1 MNQIPQLNPLP
12 LFEGLEYKDMV
23 GMIKPTIHIDEFASK
38 MGDDEDVV
46 VASFFVRSKQAAQ
59 DLSSWFEKGYDWV
72 LDAQTSEGEVKPGY
86 YLVFVEINRRTT
98 APARILELI
107 SDLETLTN
115 LPLKDWTIIVDKED
129 YEPNEDVLKQVIVT
143 SPQDYREKEQ
153 SEESE
158 LNEMRQAA
166 GLSTVNVYS
175 EPDVLLKSFKSMAG
189 L

>member
-1 MNQIPQLNPLP
+1 MSKKSFLS
-12 LFEGLEYKDMV
+12 EGLSYHDLEGQLVPTVTVDEY
-23 GMIKPTIHIDEFASK
+23 EAN
-38 MGDDEDVV
+38 MGKDDEIITL
-46 VASFFVRSKQAAQ
+46 AFTIKNQFAAD
-59 DLSSWFEKGYDWV
+59 DLCGWFERGYDWV

-98 APARILELI
+98 APARIIELI

-143 SPQDYREKEQ
+143 SPQKYREKEQ

-166 GLSTVNVYS
+166 GLDTVNVYA
-175 EPDVLLKSFKSMAG
+175 EPDALLKSFKSMAG